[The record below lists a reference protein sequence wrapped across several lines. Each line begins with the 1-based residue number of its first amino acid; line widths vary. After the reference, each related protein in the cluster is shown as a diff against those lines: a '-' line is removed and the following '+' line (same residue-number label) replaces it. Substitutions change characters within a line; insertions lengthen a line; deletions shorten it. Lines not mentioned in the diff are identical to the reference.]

1 MHLMEM
7 GMKNNHINGISR
19 LGEVFIVFAL
29 SVVVYLN
36 AIPNG
41 FVIDDLS
48 QVVNNQ
54 WIRNVKYIPDI
65 FSSSVW
71 SFEGRDSNYYRP
83 LMHIFYMCVYHIAG
97 LKPWV
102 YHLVNVLFNSSV
114 CILVLLTS
122 SRLFHTYKTPSFFG
136 YFSLPLA
143 VTILFSSHPIHTE
156 AVAWVAGILDLSF
169 TFFYLLSLYF
179 YMRSRQGYNTDY
191 IISVASFF
199 LSTLCK
205 EPALTLPAI
214 LVAYDYVVE
223 DGSRKSLDLLKRYI
237 PYIVVSVIY
246 VYMRYMA
253 LKGFAP
259 VKLPV
264 DMGLYQYV
272 INIVVLFSDYLGKL
286 LLPIDLNIWHVFSP
300 IDTLVSVIVIISILV
315 SGIFLA
321 LVWISFS
328 KNKLVFFSLLI
339 IVLPLLPVMYIP
351 ALTQGSENA
360 FAERYL
366 YLPSFG
372 FVLLIGTSMEWVLRR
387 KPNWTTYFGVAL
399 LATFLLYSV
408 GTVSRNFVWKDSY
421 TLWSDAVRKSPH
433 SAKAHEVLGY
443 ALLHQG
449 REEEGLKEL
458 QTALLLKP
466 DLLEQTIGK
475 GIAYGKKGFTDKA
488 IFQFVSAS
496 LMKPDS
502 AEAHFNLGAAYDN
515 KGWID
520 LAVKQYEISL
530 ILAPNHAEAHNN
542 LGVAYSMRGSL
553 DKGIMHLQEA
563 VRLTPGDE
571 SFRINL
577 AKAYELKGQNERA
590 DTGKRLL
597 RNPEKKQK

>member
-1 MHLMEM
+1 
-7 GMKNNHINGISR
+7 
-19 LGEVFIVFAL
+19 
-29 SVVVYLN
+29 
-36 AIPNG
+36 
-41 FVIDDLS
+41 
-48 QVVNNQ
+48 
-54 WIRNVKYIPDI
+54 
-65 FSSSVW
+65 
-71 SFEGRDSNYYRP
+71 
-83 LMHIFYMCVYHIAG
+83 
-97 LKPWV
+97 
-102 YHLVNVLFNSSV
+102 
-114 CILVLLTS
+114 
-122 SRLFHTYKTPSFFG
+122 
-136 YFSLPLA
+136 
-143 VTILFSSHPIHTE
+143 
-156 AVAWVAGILDLSF
+156 
-169 TFFYLLSLYF
+169 
-179 YMRSRQGYNTDY
+179 
-191 IISVASFF
+191 
-199 LSTLCK
+199 
-205 EPALTLPAI
+205 
-214 LVAYDYVVE
+214 
-223 DGSRKSLDLLKRYI
+223 
-237 PYIVVSVIY
+237 
-246 VYMRYMA
+246 
-253 LKGFAP
+253 
-259 VKLPV
+259 
-264 DMGLYQYV
+264 
-272 INIVVLFSDYLGKL
+272 
-286 LLPIDLNIWHVFSP
+286 
-300 IDTLVSVIVIISILV
+300 
-315 SGIFLA
+315 
-321 LVWISFS
+321 
-328 KNKLVFFSLLI
+328 
-339 IVLPLLPVMYIP
+339 
-351 ALTQGSENA
+351 
-360 FAERYL
+360 
-366 YLPSFG
+366 
-372 FVLLIGTSMEWVLRR
+372 MEWVLRR

>member
-1 MHLMEM
+1 
-7 GMKNNHINGISR
+7 MKNKHSNVLSK
-19 LGEVFIVFAL
+19 LGGVFLIFVL

-48 QVVNNQ
+48 QVANNP

-83 LMHIFYMCVYHIAG
+83 LMHIFYMFIYHIAG

-102 YHLVNVLFNSSV
+102 FHIVNVLLHAGV

-122 SRLFHTYKTPSFFG
+122 SRLFHTDKTPSFFG
-136 YFSLPLA
+136 YLSLPLA
-143 VTILFSSHPIHTE
+143 VTILFSSHPVHTE

-169 TFFYLLSLYF
+169 TFFFLLSLYF
-179 YMRSRQGYNTDY
+179 YMRSSQGCNSDY

-223 DGSRKSLDLLKRYI
+223 DGSRKSLDLLKRYV
-237 PYIVVSVIY
+237 PYIVVTVTYLI
-246 VYMRYMA
+246 MRYMA
-253 LKGFAP
+253 LRGFAP
-259 VKLPV
+259 VKLSAE
-264 DMGLYQYV
+264 MGLYQYLLNV
-272 INIVVLFSDYLGKL
+272 IVLFSDYLGKL
-286 LLPIDLNIWHVFSP
+286 LLPLDLNIWHVFHP
-300 IDTLVSVIVIISILV
+300 VDTMASVKVIISLLISV
-315 SGIFLA
+315 FFLS
-321 LVWISFS
+321 LVWITIR

-372 FVLLIGTSMEWVLRR
+372 FVLLIGTFIEGVWRR
-387 KPNWTTYFGVAL
+387 KPNWTPYFGA
-399 LATFLLYSV
+399 AFMAIFLLYSF

-443 ALLHQG
+443 ALLQQG
-449 REEEGLKEL
+449 KEADGLKEL
-458 QTALLLKP
+458 QTALRLKP
-466 DLLEQTIGK
+466 DLLEQTIDK
-475 GIAYGKKGFTDKA
+475 GIVYGRKGFTDKS
-488 IFQFVSAS
+488 IFQFVAAS

-502 AEAHFNLGAAYDN
+502 AEAHFNLGIAYDN

-520 LAVKQYEISL
+520 LAIKQYEISL
-530 ILAPNHAEAHNN
+530 VLAPNHAEAHNN
-542 LGVAYSMRGSL
+542 LGIAYSTKGAL

-563 VRLTPGDE
+563 VRLMPGDE

-577 AKAYELKGQNERA
+577 AKAYELTGQGERA
-590 DTGKRLL
+590 DSGKRLI
-597 RNPEKKQK
+597 RNPENRRK